1 MNGDLGPLERSGMP
15 WDMGVGPEFGNPENK
30 KGEFEGI
37 EKLLLFFKSGMQ
49 AHNIKKSI
57 NLP

>member
-1 MNGDLGPLERSGMP
+1 MP